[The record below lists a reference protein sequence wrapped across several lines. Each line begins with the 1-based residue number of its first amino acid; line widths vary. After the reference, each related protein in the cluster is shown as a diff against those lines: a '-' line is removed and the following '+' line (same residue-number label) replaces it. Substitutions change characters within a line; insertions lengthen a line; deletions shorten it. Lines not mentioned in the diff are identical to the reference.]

1 MAESVVKLGSGGFQ
15 SFEEMAFGTSDP
27 VEISRLTKPSYDEQ
41 GLGYFFA
48 DDGPRPFIDEEGYR
62 VNLNSPTLTEFS
74 KAGEYEGSV
83 EKVSPY
89 AGMADPQFP
98 MDTVTGLEMLE
109 QGNLFPKSVEGRT
122 GMFVPSRVT
131 INDDGTV
138 NQVPIG
144 FEDGGEVDLL
154 SKVSDEDKRRILRVG
169 NENIG
174 DLRDIEFE
182 IFSLLTDN
190 QRKGI
195 QNFEDGGSPMFEE
208 AGILTGIFNAPN
220 TAAQDIVRQSGR
232 QGSEGSAMFY
242 PEGAPT
248 FEQMLEQ
255 EYGYPDV
262 PRAFD
267 EAEEDVRNERPRFDM
282 PTFQELEDARAHA
295 LMAAELGRE
304 FGPETAL
311 KMGGIQEYMDEKMFF
326 PIGGATP
333 EDSDMDRR
341 NNAFGISLLKK
352 AGIESTPQQ
361 IAQMVDQEIFNQLD
375 RILDRK
381 SEEKS
386 FKSPEGG
393 IDVYFPRD
401 NEGYFATMKKQY
413 R

>member
-1 MAESVVKLGSGGFQ
+1 
-15 SFEEMAFGTSDP
+15 
-27 VEISRLTKPSYDEQ
+27 
-41 GLGYFFA
+41 LGYFFA

-62 VNLNSPTLTEFS
+62 VDLMSEDRKRAAEGLFLEQSADRFSP
-74 KAGEYEGSV
+74 YEG
-83 EKVSPY
+83 
-89 AGMADPQFP
+89 MAEPLGGIKDPQSP
-98 MDTVTGLEMLE
+98 VDV
-109 QGNLFPKSVEGRT
+109 R
-122 GMFVPSRVT
+122 
-131 INDDGTV
+131 
-138 NQVPIG
+138 G
-144 FEDGGEVDLL
+144 FKGAPELYMEDGGEVDLL

-232 QGSEGSAMFY
+232 QDSEGSAMFY

>member
-41 GLGYFFA
+41 GLGYFFT
-48 DDGPRPFIDEEGYR
+48 DDGPQPFIDEEGYR
-62 VNLNSPTLTEFS
+62 VELMSEPRSRGAEGLFLEQSAERFSP
-74 KAGEYEGSV
+74 YEG
-83 EKVSPY
+83 
-89 AGMADPQFP
+89 MAEPLGGRMTEP
-98 MDTVTGLEMLE
+98 
-109 QGNLFPKSVEGRT
+109 EG
-122 GMFVPSRVT
+122 
-131 INDDGTV
+131 
-138 NQVPIG
+138 PIDVRG
-144 FEDGGEVDLL
+144 FKGAPELYMEDGGEVDLL
-154 SKVSDEDKRRILRVG
+154 SGLSDDDKRRILRIG
-169 NENIG
+169 NENIS

-208 AGILTGIFNAPN
+208 AGILSGIFNAPN

-242 PEGAPT
+242 PEGTPT

-333 EDSDMDRR
+333 EDSEMDRR
-341 NNAFGISLLKK
+341 NNAFGISLLRK
-352 AGIESTPQQ
+352 AGVQSTPQE
-361 IAQMVDQEIFNQLD
+361 IAQMVDQEIFKQLD

>member
-62 VNLNSPTLTEFS
+62 VDLMSEDRKRAAEGLFLEQSADRFSP
-74 KAGEYEGSV
+74 YEGMA
-83 EKVSPY
+83 EPLG
-89 AGMADPQFP
+89 GMEDPQAP
-98 MDTVTGLEMLE
+98 VDV
-109 QGNLFPKSVEGRT
+109 R
-122 GMFVPSRVT
+122 
-131 INDDGTV
+131 
-138 NQVPIG
+138 G
-144 FEDGGEVDLL
+144 FRGAPELYMEDGGEVDLL
-154 SKVSDEDKRRILRVG
+154 SRVSDEDKRRILRVG

-242 PEGAPT
+242 PEGTPT